1 MGGDS
6 RVQTLRFV
14 IRGAVVALAVIALCG
29 CTADLSGPQIIST
42 APASRIERASSWPIP
57 NPQLTPGA
65 VETHCTFPR
74 PQSQRNV
81 PLSEKQAIDAAYH
94 YHGKH
99 GLAALEYDH
108 LIPFS
113 LCGSNSSANVWPE
126 IYDGVRVSTYVH
138 NYKDQLESTV
148 YLLVR
153 NGRLTLQAGQD
164 LFRADWRHEWCQL
177 VHRPGV
183 ICDI

>member
-1 MGGDS
+1 M
-6 RVQTLRFV
+6 L
-14 IRGAVVALAVIALCG
+14 RGAVVVAVVLLLAG
-29 CTADLSGPQIIST
+29 CQPINTAPSTTPT
-42 APASRIERASSWPIP
+42 APARSVVRASSWPIP
-57 NPQLTPGA
+57 DPQLTPGA

-81 PLSEKQAIDAAYH
+81 PLSEKQAIDKAYH
-94 YHGKH
+94 YHGAH

-108 LIPFS
+108 LIPFA
-113 LCGSNSSANVWPE
+113 LCGANSTANVWPE

-177 VHRPGV
+177 VHRPGI
-183 ICDI
+183 ICDV